1 MEAPD
6 PIARALAQPHIVQ
19 AICSHL
25 PKKSLGSASLVNR
38 DFFNF
43 ATEEKWFA
51 GSLSTLALRTQIS
64 RRQLFA
70 SKVRRL
76 VMTPTKMVQYS
87 KAFRRI
93 QFSGLKYLS
102 LVSYSGLREEDEK
115 AAIDRELLHRY
126 LQPQL
131 THLVLR
137 KSRITDLFLHEVEST
152 CQNLRSLR
160 LDLLWAHYTDEAL
173 AALIAANPL
182 LEHLRVKPRDR
193 ENSEAFAGDELHP
206 LTDDVMDATLLQ
218 CARQRKL
225 LSLRIGTDVIL
236 KPEPFQRICDQ
247 VPEPFP
253 LLREFSGYVPSMA
266 APLLGQWCKHMHQLD
281 MVFDDSEVP
290 VLREI
295 SKMKNLRSMEID
307 LASGATICSLD
318 MVSLQAL
325 SKLEVFSLICEDKSW
340 PQLPLACDDFQKWM
354 ASFPNL
360 NVFELEVNIGRHDH
374 CTDGCLATLSRGWSR
389 LERLTWPGII
399 HFGKL
404 DLEDSTMPL
413 FPNLEDLTVENATV
427 SKDNQWVPKSVP

>member
-1 MEAPD
+1 MD
-6 PIARALAQPHIVQ
+6 DFHYTTRALSNPDILQRIL
-19 AICSHL
+19 SHL
-25 PKKSLGSASLVNR
+25 WPPSAAQAAR
-38 DFFNF
+38 MP
-43 ATEEKWFA
+43 
-51 GSLSTLALRTQIS
+51 Q
-64 RRQLFA
+64 
-70 SKVRRL
+70 
-76 VMTPTKMVQYS
+76 PT
-87 KAFRRI
+87 R
-93 QFSGLKYLS
+93 
-102 LVSYSGLREEDEK
+102 LREVDEK

-137 KSRITDLFLHEVEST
+137 KSRITDLFLHQVEST
-152 CQNLRSLR
+152 CHNLRSLR

-182 LEHLRVKPRDR
+182 LEHLHVKPRDR
-193 ENSEAFAGDELHP
+193 ESSEAFAGDELHP

-225 LSLRIGTDVIL
+225 LSLRIGTDVNL

-253 LLREFSGYVPSMA
+253 LLRDFSGYVPSMA

-281 MVFDDSEVP
+281 LVFDDSEVP

-295 SKMKNLRSMEID
+295 SKMKNLQSMEID

-325 SKLEVFSLICEDKSW
+325 SKLEVFSLICEDRSW

-389 LERLTWPGII
+389 LERLTWPGTI

-427 SKDNQWVPKSVP
+427 SKDNQWFPKSVP